1 MGCGSSTESSPPAAA
16 SGGGSG
22 GASNKSKKPQ
32 SGSPSGKGK
41 KAAVKFD
48 THANPTAREDQM
60 ALHDRARDRA
70 RPQAAPR
77 QKSVA
82 IRNLTNEDG
91 TADAGPAM
99 KRSAAGATNAK
110 KSQRTDDAAV
120 RLKNVFAA
128 PLTMVADF
136 VAPVIPKSRE
146 ESDFIRGALGDNFV
160 FDSLEAPELST
171 LVKAFDKHSVREGE
185 TIITQGET
193 GDYFYI
199 IQGGTVD
206 FVVDGDVVGSAG
218 PAQSFGELA
227 LLYDCPRAATCRA
240 TGPCSLWRVEQ
251 NTFRKILASHTMT
264 NDAEAKDI
272 LKKVPFLKDVES
284 KFLQRM
290 TDALTEVKFQAGDV
304 IVKKG
309 DVGKVFYIC
318 KTGRVKVTDIEV
330 GGTKYDDQ
338 TLGAGDYFGERAIV
352 TEEPRVANIAAAE
365 ETVCLCLS
373 RDVFLKVLGDL
384 SGLVMKSQDKRKIR
398 AIPVFD
404 RADLKDYEFDAM
416 VGLIEDITFAAGEEV
431 SVAGVEARPCIGLVR
446 EGRLA
451 VKSQDGATERT
462 ITLGGYFGEDTIS
475 PKNKGGK
482 VIKAAR
488 TIVAE
493 EKTVI
498 GTITL
503 ATIESVIGTLDRLQA
518 KKVDMLDKSIKM
530 SDLKKHRILGVG
542 TFGQVWLVSKKGSTS
557 DDNVYALKIQ
567 VKRELLNHQQVDGVL
582 REKNIMATID
592 HPFIIKLVN
601 TYQDD
606 RSLYMLLRLVQGGEL
621 FSVLHTDTRDGV
633 SEKAAMFYSAGI
645 LEGLSYMHRRN
656 ILYRDLKPENVLV
669 DSKGYTVIVDL
680 GFAKIVPDK
689 TYTLCGTPLYLAPEV
704 ILSRGHDRGA
714 DYWSWGVLLYEMVIG
729 QTPFYEHG
737 LDQIGLFKRIV
748 KGKFTYPPFASA
760 SEDVQE
766 LINGC
771 LVIRSSDRLGNLAGG
786 DRDLKSHAWY
796 DKMDWTRLVE
806 KGYKAPW
813 VPKLKDAL
821 DSSNFDNW
829 DHMAKGR
836 YPKEKKLSKKEQ
848 EQFKM
853 F

>member
-99 KRSAAGATNAK
+99 KRSAAGATNAQ

-171 LVKAFDKHSVREGE
+171 LVKAFDKHSVKQGE

-318 KTGRVKVTDIEV
+318 KTGRVKV
-330 GGTKYDDQ
+330 
-338 TLGAGDYFGERAIV
+338 
-352 TEEPRVANIAAAE
+352 
-365 ETVCLCLS
+365 
-373 RDVFLKVLGDL
+373 
-384 SGLVMKSQDKRKIR
+384 GLRIID
-398 AIPVFD
+398 
-404 RADLKDYEFDAM
+404 
-416 VGLIEDITFAAGEEV
+416 
-431 SVAGVEARPCIGLVR
+431 
-446 EGRLA
+446 
-451 VKSQDGATERT
+451 
-462 ITLGGYFGEDTIS
+462 
-475 PKNKGGK
+475 
-482 VIKAAR
+482 
-488 TIVAE
+488 
-493 EKTVI
+493 
-498 GTITL
+498 
-503 ATIESVIGTLDRLQA
+503 
-518 KKVDMLDKSIKM
+518 
-530 SDLKKHRILGVG
+530 RILP
-542 TFGQVWLVSKKGSTS
+542 
-557 DDNVYALKIQ
+557 A
-567 VKRELLNHQQVDGVL
+567 R
-582 REKNIMATID
+582 R
-592 HPFIIKLVN
+592 
-601 TYQDD
+601 
-606 RSLYMLLRLVQGGEL
+606 RLWWW
-621 FSVLHTDTRDGV
+621 
-633 SEKAAMFYSAGI
+633 
-645 LEGLSYMHRRN
+645 RR
-656 ILYRDLKPENVLV
+656 R
-669 DSKGYTVIVDL
+669 
-680 GFAKIVPDK
+680 
-689 TYTLCGTPLYLAPEV
+689 
-704 ILSRGHDRGA
+704 
-714 DYWSWGVLLYEMVIG
+714 
-729 QTPFYEHG
+729 Q
-737 LDQIGLFKRIV
+737 
-748 KGKFTYPPFASA
+748 
-760 SEDVQE
+760 
-766 LINGC
+766 
-771 LVIRSSDRLGNLAGG
+771 
-786 DRDLKSHAWY
+786 
-796 DKMDWTRLVE
+796 
-806 KGYKAPW
+806 
-813 VPKLKDAL
+813 
-821 DSSNFDNW
+821 
-829 DHMAKGR
+829 
-836 YPKEKKLSKKEQ
+836 
-848 EQFKM
+848 
-853 F
+853 